1 MLVEK
6 TRSILSNRIVQIC
19 IIGVIIR
26 IIVGLLF
33 TLVYDASHW
42 IRVSANIAS
51 EFGLYGVPGYY
62 YPPIWGYLLSSIMD
76 VGKYLF
82 GIDAFSLNPDSMILV
97 ADCYGYMWTPTF
109 AYLALLKGFLTL
121 MDIIAGLLI
130 YKIIMVSTNDE
141 KKATIGFAVWFLCP
155 LVIIVSCA
163 STMFE
168 SIAVIFML
176 LTLLFVSN
184 DRYALAGIAFS
195 LAICT
200 KVFPVY
206 IMFVLISYVLIKHKG
221 SLKTGLTNLSTSIV
235 TTVVTFIMVCVPQIF
250 YGSTSNIFKSITGR
264 FSTVDSGIFTDYSA
278 FVTLQPMVII
288 LAVLMGVLLY
298 FYAKNHRPEEL
309 TACFF
314 MITLLTM
321 AVVLMVPAGSPSYYI
336 FAVPIFAYC
345 IAVRNLRFLPFFL
358 LMSLAYIT
366 VIFGDPIPFLYTFA
380 INTNILDLNHLVE
393 LANTIY
399 INDTIPLKIIGTS
412 GIWMFLMD
420 LAYHSSL
427 FRWRAHEED

>member
-42 IRVSANIAS
+42 VRVSANIAS

-76 VGKYLF
+76 IGKYLF
-82 GIDAFSLNPDSMILV
+82 GIEAFSLNPDSMILV
-97 ADCYGYMWTPTF
+97 ADSYGYMWTPTF

-130 YKIIMVSTNDE
+130 YKIIMISTNDK

-176 LTLLFVSN
+176 LTLLFISN

-206 IMFVLISYVLIKHKG
+206 IMFVLISYVLIKHKD

-235 TTVVTFIMVCVPQIF
+235 TTVVTFIIICVPQIF
-250 YGSTSNIFKSITGR
+250 YGSTNNIFKSITGR

-278 FVTLQPMVII
+278 FVTLQPIVVI

-298 FYAKNHRPEEL
+298 FYAKNHKPEEL

-314 MITLLTM
+314 MIALLTM

-380 INTNILDLNHLVE
+380 VNTNMLDLNRLVE

-412 GIWMFLMD
+412 GIWIFLID

-427 FRWRAHEED
+427 FRRRAHEED

>member
-1 MLVEK
+1 
-6 TRSILSNRIVQIC
+6 
-19 IIGVIIR
+19 
-26 IIVGLLF
+26 
-33 TLVYDASHW
+33 
-42 IRVSANIAS
+42 
-51 EFGLYGVPGYY
+51 
-62 YPPIWGYLLSSIMD
+62 
-76 VGKYLF
+76 
-82 GIDAFSLNPDSMILV
+82 
-97 ADCYGYMWTPTF
+97 
-109 AYLALLKGFLTL
+109 
-121 MDIIAGLLI
+121 
-130 YKIIMVSTNDE
+130 
-141 KKATIGFAVWFLCP
+141 
-155 LVIIVSCA
+155 
-163 STMFE
+163 
-168 SIAVIFML
+168 
-176 LTLLFVSN
+176 LLFVSN

-427 FRWRAHEED
+427 FRWRVHEED